1 MCPLSWGR
9 NAPIWALVL
18 LVMAISTVPA
28 RAELFGKQESPFAD
42 LRPFPKWTDMLRRYG
57 IEHGSPPP
65 PCSTKDYDFCRY
77 PEWNRFIEQVRPL
90 SRDKQ
95 LDEVNRFFNANPYII
110 DLVNWGVGDYWAT
123 PGQFLAK
130 SGDCEDYAII
140 KYMSLRN
147 LGWSVSDLRI
157 VVLEDQ
163 NLKVGHAVLAVALRG
178 GTLILD
184 NQITVVTDERRIR
197 HYRPIYAVN
206 EEGWWRFH

>member
-1 MCPLSWGR
+1 MPPLSWGR
-9 NAPIWALVL
+9 NAPILALVL
-18 LVMAISTVPA
+18 LVMVVSTAPA
-28 RAELFGKQESPFAD
+28 RAELFGKQESPFVD
-42 LRPFPKWTDMLRRYG
+42 LRPFPKWTDMLKRYG
-57 IEHGSPPP
+57 IELGNPPP
-65 PCSTKDYDFCRY
+65 PCSSRDYDFCHY
-77 PEWNRFIEQVRPL
+77 PEWNRFIEQMRPL

-95 LDEVNRFFNANPYII
+95 LDEVNRFFNASPYTI
-110 DLVNWGVGDYWAT
+110 DLVNWGVSDYWAT
-123 PGQFLAK
+123 PGQFLSK

-147 LGWSVSDLRI
+147 LGWAVSDLRI

-163 NLKVGHAVLAVALRG
+163 NLKIVHTVLAVALRG
-178 GTLILD
+178 STLILD